1 MSHSEKFGFERCYEE
16 EPGGPSIFQSLALPL
31 FACASG
37 LVSIGSNSGVAAGRL
52 GETWIERVVEAERV
66 IKLLTVRNL
75 VLSAHLTWR
84 G

>member
-1 MSHSEKFGFERCYEE
+1 MSHGENFGFERCYEE

-37 LVSIGSNSGVAAGRL
+37 LVSLGSNSGVAAGRL
-52 GETWIERVVEAERV
+52 GETWLDQVVEAERV
-66 IKLLTVRNL
+66 IKCLTVRNL
-75 VLSAHLTWR
+75 VLSANLTRR